1 MTSKITKK
9 IIKELNEDPIL
20 FITSYDSK
28 LLFDIITYAT
38 DKYFN
43 DQPII
48 SDEVYDFLYDTMKE
62 LEPDNP
68 ALKKIGA
75 KISKTKV
82 KLPYFMGSMDKIK
95 PTDQNILNK
104 WLKKYKDDYVFSD
117 KLDGVSGLLI
127 KQETLKLFTRGDGIE
142 GTDISHLIPYIDTIK
157 NIKLSDG
164 VAVRGELIMSK
175 ANFIKYE
182 DKMANARNMVSGI
195 VNSKKIDPK
204 VVSDIDFVV
213 YELINPWN
221 KKQSEQ
227 WKILSEYGF
236 KVVPNGKVLDIQFNN
251 LSKILIKQ
259 KDLSEYEIDGIIV
272 SNNILDNRSTEGN
285 PDYAFAFKDA
295 NLSDKAEVE
304 VLDVEWNISKDKYIK
319 PILKIVPTKLS
330 GVVISNV
337 TAYNAKYIVDN
348 NLGPGTIIELIRSGD
363 VIPKVQKV
371 IKSTKAKLPDIEFEW
386 TTTGVDIIATE
397 GGIEQQIKEL
407 TFFFKK
413 LSIANVDES
422 TVKKMLNVGINSI
435 EEILKIDKNR
445 LYEIDGFKEK
455 MVEKIYNNIIERLET
470 LTMLDIMVASN
481 TFGHGIGERKLRKIM
496 EVYSDI
502 IRLYSENSEDE
513 IINKIIKIEGF
524 EMKTAEYFVQG
535 LDNFINLFNRLE
547 PKMRKKLRLSQIKDE
562 EIIGDKFGGKIIV
575 FSGFRNKEWEKIIED
590 NGGKIG
596 SSISSKT
603 SMLITTKKEKEEATN
618 SKVIKANEL
627 NILILT
633 KEEFEQKYLN

>member
-48 SDEVYDFLYDTMKE
+48 SDEVYDFLYDTMRD

-75 KISKTKV
+75 KIKKVKV

-104 WLKKYKDDYVFSD
+104 WLKTYKGDYVFSD

-142 GTDISHLIPYIDTIK
+142 GTDISHLIPYINTFK
-157 NIKLSDG
+157 NIKLSEG

-227 WKILSEYGF
+227 WKILNEYNF
-236 KVVPNGKVLDIQFNN
+236 KVVPNGKVIDVQFNK
-251 LSKILIKQ
+251 LSEILIKR
-259 KDLSEYEIDGIIV
+259 KELSEYEIDGIIV
-272 SNNILDNRSTEGN
+272 SNNILNERSNEGN

-330 GVVISNV
+330 GVVISNI

-348 NLGPGTIIELIRSGD
+348 KLGPGSIIELIRSGD

-371 IKSTKAKLPDIEFEW
+371 IKPTKAKLPDIEYEW

-413 LSIANVDES
+413 LDIANIDES
-422 TVKKMLNVGINSI
+422 TVKKMLDVGINSI
-435 EEILKIDKNR
+435 EEILKISKEK
-445 LYEIDGFKEK
+445 LYEIEGFKDK
-455 MVEKIYNNIIERLET
+455 MVDKIYNNIRERIET

-481 TFGHGIGERKLRKIM
+481 TFGHGIGERKLKKIM
-496 EVYSDI
+496 EVYPDI
-502 IRLYSENSEDE
+502 IKLYSNYSKEE
-513 IINKIIKIEGF
+513 IINKIIKIEGYDT
-524 EMKTAEYFVQG
+524 KTAEYFAEG

-547 PKMRKKLRLSQIKDE
+547 PNIRKKLRTSQIINE
-562 EIIGDKFGGKIIV
+562 EVGDKFKGKTIV
-575 FSGFRNKEWEKIIED
+575 FSGFRNKEWEKIIEE

-603 SMLITTKKEKEEATN
+603 SMLITTKQEKDEATN
-618 SKVIKANEL
+618 SKVKKANEL
-627 NILILT
+627 KIQILT

>member
-43 DQPII
+43 DKPVI
-48 SDEVYDFLYDTMKE
+48 SDEVYDFLYDTMKDI
-62 LEPDNP
+62 EPDNP

-75 KISKTKV
+75 KIKKTKV

-104 WLKKYKDDYVFSD
+104 WLKTYKGDYVFSD

-127 KQETLKLFTRGDGIE
+127 KEETLKLFTRGDGIE
-142 GTDISHLIPYIDTIK
+142 GTDISHLIPYIGTLK

-204 VVSDIDFVV
+204 ILSDIDFVV

-227 WKILSEYGF
+227 WKILNELEF
-236 KVVPNGKVLDIQFNN
+236 KVVPNGKVLDIQFDK
-251 LSKILIKQ
+251 LSEILIKR
-259 KDLSEYEIDGIIV
+259 KELSEYEIDGIIV
-272 SNNILDNRSTEGN
+272 SNNILDNRSKEGN

-330 GVVISNV
+330 GVVISNI

-348 NLGPGTIIELIRSGD
+348 KLGPGSIIEIIRSGD

-371 IKSTKAKLPDIEFEW
+371 IKSTKAKLPEIEYEW
-386 TTTGVDIIATE
+386 TSTGVDIIATE

-413 LSIANVDES
+413 LNIANVDES
-422 TVKKMLNVGINSI
+422 TVKKMLDVGINSI
-435 EEILKIDKNR
+435 EEILKISREK
-445 LYEIDGFKEK
+445 LYEIEGFKDK
-455 MVEKIYNNIIERLET
+455 MVDKIYNNIRERIET

-481 TFGHGIGERKLRKIM
+481 TFGHGIGERKLKKIM
-496 EVYSDI
+496 EVYPDI
-502 IRLYSENSEDE
+502 IKLYSDNSEEE
-513 IINKIIKIEGF
+513 IINKIIKIEGYDT
-524 EMKTAEYFVQG
+524 KTAEYFAEG

-547 PKMRKKLRLSQIKDE
+547 PKIRKQLRLSQIRDE
-562 EIIGDKFGGKIIV
+562 EVGDKFKEKIIV
-575 FSGFRNKEWEKIIED
+575 FSGFRNKEWEKIIEE

-603 SMLITTKKEKEEATN
+603 SMLITTKKEKDEATN

-627 NILILT
+627 NIKVLT

>member
-48 SDEVYDFLYDTMKE
+48 SDEVYDFLYDTMRD

-75 KISKTKV
+75 KIKKVKV

-104 WLKKYKDDYVFSD
+104 WLKTYKGDYVFSD

-142 GTDISHLIPYIDTIK
+142 GTDISHLIPYINTLK
-157 NIKLSDG
+157 NIKLSEG

-227 WKILSEYGF
+227 WKILNEYNF
-236 KVVPNGKVLDIQFNN
+236 KVVPNGKVIDVQFNK
-251 LSKILIKQ
+251 LSEILIKR
-259 KDLSEYEIDGIIV
+259 KELSEYEIDGIIV
-272 SNNILDNRSTEGN
+272 SNNILNERSNEGN

-330 GVVISNV
+330 GVVISNI

-348 NLGPGTIIELIRSGD
+348 KLGPGSIIELIRSGD

-371 IKSTKAKLPDIEFEW
+371 IKPTKAKLPDIEYEW

-413 LSIANVDES
+413 LDIANIDES
-422 TVKKMLNVGINSI
+422 TVKKMLDVGINSI
-435 EEILKIDKNR
+435 EEILKISKEK
-445 LYEIDGFKEK
+445 LYEIEGFKDK
-455 MVEKIYNNIIERLET
+455 MVDKIYNNIRERIET

-481 TFGHGIGERKLRKIM
+481 TFGHGIGERKLKKIM
-496 EVYSDI
+496 EVYPDI
-502 IRLYSENSEDE
+502 IKLYSNYSKEE
-513 IINKIIKIEGF
+513 IINKIIKIEGYDT
-524 EMKTAEYFVQG
+524 KTAEYFAEG

-547 PKMRKKLRLSQIKDE
+547 PNIRKKLRTSQIINE
-562 EIIGDKFGGKIIV
+562 EVGDKFKGKTIV
-575 FSGFRNKEWEKIIED
+575 FSGFRNKEWEKIIEE

-603 SMLITTKKEKEEATN
+603 SMLITTKQEKDEATN
-618 SKVIKANEL
+618 SKVKKANEL
-627 NILILT
+627 KIQILT